1 MQKRTHIQMLAEAM
15 EGLNCMIDAAS
26 QMVHQF
32 QNPKAMW
39 LRDLLTLA
47 KEDFQ
52 KGMELKP
59 KVSND

>member
-1 MQKRTHIQMLAEAM
+1 MLAEAM

-39 LRDLLTLA
+39 LRDLLTLV